1 MKKSFVRVAAGASA
15 LAMLM
20 AGCGG
25 ATSSSGT
32 TSSGGTSSGS
42 TSSGG
47 AASSGKE
54 LTYWSMWNSTEGQAK
69 VIQEAADAYY
79 EATGVKINIEWKGRD
94 VKTLIGPALD
104 AGEKIDFFD
113 TDYMNNAQQNGK
125 YLADLTEM
133 AEAADYESHALPVLV
148 ENVKSWSD
156 GKLTVIPYQPYTTGV
171 WYNKAMF
178 ENAGIEAEP
187 KTWEEFLDVCEKLK
201 ASGVNAITCNS
212 SDLTLL
218 YGYQFARYV
227 GQEKVVETLNEAT
240 WSSVPEAK
248 QAADEIRTLFDK
260 GYMSEN
266 APAQWPE
273 GQNELGFDES
283 AMILQASWVPN
294 EIVQNTMNNE
304 IQWGFFPWPS
314 VTGGVDGPEAAM
326 IGAQG
331 FGIVDKSE
339 NKQEAFDF
347 LMTVVT
353 GEYDLKMAEAVSSI
367 PSDIQNTQ
375 WPASVVAA
383 QPYYEGMTKAYNWAI
398 GLETNNTYKDILQ
411 NNLGELVAGNMDGQ
425 AFVDAMTA
433 AK

>member
-32 TSSGGTSSGS
+32 TSSGSTSSGS

-47 AASSGKE
+47 AARSGKE

>member
-32 TSSGGTSSGS
+32 TSSGSTSSGS

-425 AFVDAMTA
+425 AFVDAMTT

>member
-1 MKKSFVRVAAGASA
+1 
-15 LAMLM
+15 
-20 AGCGG
+20 
-25 ATSSSGT
+25 
-32 TSSGGTSSGS
+32 
-42 TSSGG
+42 
-47 AASSGKE
+47 
-54 LTYWSMWNSTEGQAK
+54 MWNSTEGQAK

-339 NKQEAFDF
+339 NKQEAVDF

>member
-32 TSSGGTSSGS
+32 TSSGSTSSGS

>member
-32 TSSGGTSSGS
+32 TSSGSTSSGS

-331 FGIVDKSE
+331 FGIVGKSE

>member
-1 MKKSFVRVAAGASA
+1 
-15 LAMLM
+15 
-20 AGCGG
+20 
-25 ATSSSGT
+25 
-32 TSSGGTSSGS
+32 
-42 TSSGG
+42 
-47 AASSGKE
+47 
-54 LTYWSMWNSTEGQAK
+54 
-69 VIQEAADAYY
+69 
-79 EATGVKINIEWKGRD
+79 
-94 VKTLIGPALD
+94 
-104 AGEKIDFFD
+104 
-113 TDYMNNAQQNGK
+113 
-125 YLADLTEM
+125 
-133 AEAADYESHALPVLV
+133 
-148 ENVKSWSD
+148 
-156 GKLTVIPYQPYTTGV
+156 
-171 WYNKAMF
+171 
-178 ENAGIEAEP
+178 
-187 KTWEEFLDVCEKLK
+187 
-201 ASGVNAITCNS
+201 
-212 SDLTLL
+212 
-218 YGYQFARYV
+218 
-227 GQEKVVETLNEAT
+227 
-240 WSSVPEAK
+240 
-248 QAADEIRTLFDK
+248 
-260 GYMSEN
+260 MSEN